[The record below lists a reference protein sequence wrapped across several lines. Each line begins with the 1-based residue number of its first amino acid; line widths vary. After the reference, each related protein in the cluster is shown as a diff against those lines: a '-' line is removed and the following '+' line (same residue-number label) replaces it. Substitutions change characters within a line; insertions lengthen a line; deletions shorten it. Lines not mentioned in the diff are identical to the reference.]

1 MPSATAYVALG
12 ANLGDRLHT
21 LREAVRL
28 ISQLPDTMLDDAKD
42 VSSLYET
49 SPHEVTDPQ
58 PPFLNAVMRIATA
71 LPPRELLA
79 GLSAIEQSL
88 GRTRTHRGAPRVIDL
103 DLLLYDDLVFDTPY
117 LILPHPRLH
126 LRRFVLE
133 PLAEI
138 APTVRHPVTGFTMAR
153 QLADIVMSQPGQQA
167 KLFRSAP
174 WHVSERWGSSAKL

>member
-1 MPSATAYVALG
+1 MPSAIAYLGLG

-28 ISQLPDTMLDDAKD
+28 IRQLPGSMLVDAKD

-49 SPHEVTDPQ
+49 SPHEVTDAQ
-58 PPFLNAVMRIATA
+58 PPYLNAVVRIATA
-71 LPPRELLA
+71 LSPQELLA
-79 GLSAIEQSL
+79 RLSAIEQSL
-88 GRTRTHRGAPRVIDL
+88 GRIRTHRGASRIIDL
-103 DLLLYDDLVFDTPY
+103 DLLLYDDLVIYTPD

-138 APTVRHPVTGFTMAR
+138 APTLRHPVTGTTMAR
-153 QLADIVMSQPGQQA
+153 YLDDIRLAQPYQQA
-167 KLFRSAP
+167 HRYLSAS
-174 WHVSERWGSSAKL
+174 W

>member
-12 ANLGDRLHT
+12 ANLGDRLHA

-28 ISQLPDTMLDDAKD
+28 IRQLPGTMLDDAND

-49 SPHEVTDPQ
+49 SPHGVTDLQ
-58 PPFLNAVMRIATA
+58 PPYLNAVVRITPA
-71 LPPRELLA
+71 LHPDELLTE
-79 GLSAIEQSL
+79 LSAIEQSL
-88 GRTRTHRGAPRVIDL
+88 GRIRSHCGASRIIDL
-103 DLLLYDDLVFDTPY
+103 DLLLYDDLVIVTPD

-138 APTVRHPVTGFTMAR
+138 APTLRHPVTGFNMA
-153 QLADIVMSQPGQQA
+153 QHLADVKLSQPKQQA
-167 KLFRSAP
+167 HHFLPAP
-174 WHVSERWGSSAKL
+174 W

>member
-28 ISQLPDTMLDDAKD
+28 IRQLPGTMLDDAKD

-49 SPHEVTDPQ
+49 SPHEVADPQ
-58 PPFLNAVMRIATA
+58 PPYLNAVVRIATA

-88 GRTRTHRGAPRVIDL
+88 GRTRTHRGASRIIDL
-103 DLLLYDDLVFDTPY
+103 DLLLYDDLVIDTPD

-138 APTVRHPVTGFTMAR
+138 APTLRHPVTGFTIAR
-153 QLADIVMSQPGQQA
+153 QFADMDMAQVGQQA
-167 KLFRSAP
+167 ELIRPAP
-174 WHVSERWGSSAKL
+174 WHISER

>member
-12 ANLGDRLHT
+12 ANLGDRLQT
-21 LREAVRL
+21 MREAVRL
-28 ISQLPDTMLDDAKD
+28 IRQLPGTMLDDAKG

-49 SPHEVTDPQ
+49 SPQEVTDLQ
-58 PPFLNAVMRIATA
+58 PPYLNAVIRIATA
-71 LPPRELLA
+71 LPPHELLA

-88 GRTRTHRGAPRVIDL
+88 GRIRTHRGASRIIDL
-103 DLLLYDDLVFDTPY
+103 DLLLYDDLVFDTPD

-138 APTVRHPVTGFTMAR
+138 APSLRHPVTGLTIAR
-153 QLADIVMSQPGQQA
+153 QLADMVMSQPGQDAEPVRPPPWHESANRTLPA
-167 KLFRSAP
+167 KL
-174 WHVSERWGSSAKL
+174 